1 MRLALLGHFPV
12 DAPPQ
17 GGVQSVLA
25 NLADAFVRHGNIELH
40 LIQHRRGIPD
50 GAFVREGYTVHDFA
64 ARQSRGLP
72 NMLRTGSLVT
82 PLLRDL
88 RPDAISTHQP
98 EYALAAF
105 DTGLP
110 VLHTIHGF
118 PSHEFWA
125 RRGVFVRTAT
135 LWEVWLERRML
146 ARARHL
152 VAISDYVINAYR
164 SRTRARFHRIDN
176 PVAPLFFAP
185 GPAPEPGRLLLVGNL
200 TTRKGVE
207 TAIAAVARLRTTF
220 PGVVL
225 DIIGAP
231 VDPVYAGRLRT
242 QAEPLAGAVRFLA
255 PTTQAGIKQALDRAQ
270 VLVLT
275 SREEHTP
282 VIVAEAMA
290 AGRPVVATNVGALA
304 GMVAPGE
311 TGYLVPPGNG
321 DTVAAAVA
329 ALLSDPDHAAELG
342 AEAARRAQVRFHPT
356 AVASAYLT
364 ALQAAMEA

>member
-1 MRLALLGHFPV
+1 MRLALVGHFPV

-25 NLADAFVRHGNIELH
+25 NLAGAFVHHGNIELH

-50 GAFVREGYTVHDFA
+50 GTFACEGYTAHDFA
-64 ARQSRGLP
+64 ARQSRILP

-88 RPDAISTHQP
+88 RPAAISTHQP

-105 DTGLP
+105 DAGLP

-118 PSHEFWA
+118 PRHEFWT

-152 VAISDYVINAYR
+152 VAISDYVIDAYR
-164 SRTRARFHRIDN
+164 SRTRAQFHRIDN

-185 GPAPEPGRLLLVGNL
+185 SPPPEPGHLLLVGNL

-207 TAIAAVARLRTTF
+207 TAIAAVALLRTTS

-231 VDPVYAGRLRT
+231 VDLVYARKL
-242 QAEPLAGAVRFLA
+242 QAQSEPLAGAVRFLA

-282 VIVAEAMA
+282 VIIAEAMA
-290 AGRPVVATNVGALA
+290 SGRPVVATDVGALA
-304 GMVAPGE
+304 DMVTPGE
-311 TGYLVPPGNG
+311 TGYLVAPGN
-321 DTVAAAVA
+321 AVA
-329 ALLSDPDHAAELG
+329 VADAVDTLLGNPDHAAELG
-342 AEAARRAQVRFHPT
+342 GEAAHRAQVRFHPT
-356 AVASAYLT
+356 AVAEAYLT
-364 ALQAAMEA
+364 ALRAAMEG